1 MPKTLAQIFADN
13 KESILLNTQETEEQ
27 FNERV
32 MKEVEAGTA
41 YNLNG
46 QALNA
51 TWQISDNDIRIVDSE
66 NDEICRI
73 SRKDFAKIIAA
84 L

>member
-1 MPKTLAQIFADN
+1 
-13 KESILLNTQETEEQ
+13 
-27 FNERV
+27 
-32 MKEVEAGTA
+32 MKEIEAGVA
-41 YNLNG
+41 YNLKG
-46 QALNA
+46 KELPA
-51 TWQISDNDIRIVDSE
+51 TWQITDEDIRIVDSE